1 MRQRETQDELEE
13 MLGTVPS
20 WIDALPD
27 ESVGH
32 AWGMVRDL
40 QLSETRLSQREK
52 ALVGLGA
59 ATAIQCPYCTHFHT
73 AEAKLDDVMDEEL
86 SEAIGIASDVQFFS
100 SVLHGA
106 QVDYDDF
113 VAETTEIVDHV
124 RNQQAAAPSDD

>member
-1 MRQRETQDELEE
+1 MISGETQDELEE

-27 ESVGH
+27 EAAGH

-40 QLSETRLSQREK
+40 QFGETKLSQREK

-73 AEAKLDDVMDEEL
+73 AEAKLDDVTDEEC
-86 SEAIGIASDVQFFS
+86 SEAIGIASDVQYFS
-100 SVLHGA
+100 SVLHGS
-106 QVDYDDF
+106 QVEYDDF
-113 VAETTEIVDHV
+113 VEETADIVDHV
-124 RNQQAAAPSDD
+124 REQQAAAPSDD

>member
-1 MRQRETQDELEE
+1 MASEDTQNELEE
-13 MLGTVPS
+13 MLGLVPS

-27 ESVGH
+27 VAGDH

-40 QLSETRLSQREK
+40 QFDETTLSQREK

-73 AEAKLDDVMDEEL
+73 AEAEMDDVTETEL
-86 SEAIGIASDVQFFS
+86 SEAIGIASDVQYFS

-106 QVDYDDF
+106 QVDYDEF
-113 VAETTEIVDHV
+113 VEETADIVDHV
-124 RNQQAAAPSDD
+124 ENQQAAAPSDD